1 MSKCGTQGQT
11 NHLDREWVQL
21 IAEAKKLG
29 LSIKDIQKFLK
40 DKSKTKNKLTLSSK
54 VDDHLCLRTK
64 HSNR

>member
-29 LSIKDIQKFLK
+29 LSINDIQKFLK
-40 DKSKTKNKLTLSSK
+40 DKSETKNKLSSK
-54 VDDHLCLRTK
+54 VDDHLRLRTK